1 MRNLLLA
8 AAVLAGASL
17 AGWQPAVA
25 SSTGWYQVEG
35 GSVRL
40 ITTGLPDAE
49 GKLRGVLD
57 INLNPGWKTYWR
69 DPGDAGVPPQVD
81 VSKSSAFKSAEIDFP
96 VPQRHD
102 DGYSKWAGYDYPV
115 SLPVTFMLKQPDQS
129 GSLEADV
136 FLGICQTICIP
147 VQTSFT
153 LDPDSDPDNFEDQA
167 AVEAAFKALPAPATP
182 EFGIDKVSGNSHE
195 LVVEAKLPAGATD
208 ADLYLA
214 GDDAYQLGAPER
226 QEAGGKLLFKVPVLS
241 VPAAVRME
249 GGLHYTLV
257 AGDKAV
263 SGILPYF

>member
-8 AAVLAGASL
+8 AAVLTGVSL
-17 AGWQPAVA
+17 AGSPPALA

-35 GSVRL
+35 GGVRL
-40 ITTGLPDAE
+40 ITTGQPDAQ

-81 VSKSSAFKSAEIDFP
+81 ISKSPAFKSAEIDFP
-96 VPQRHD
+96 APQRHD

-115 SLPVTFMLKQPDQS
+115 SLPVTFTLKQP
-129 GSLEADV
+129 GETGPLEADM

-153 LDPDSDPDNFEDQA
+153 LDPASDPDNFEDQA
-167 AVEAAFKALPAPATP
+167 AVEAAFKALPAPSTDA
-182 EFGIDKVSGNSHE
+182 FRIDKVSGNSHE
-195 LVVEAKLPAGATD
+195 LIVEAKVPAGTTD

-214 GDDAYQLGAPER
+214 GDDAYQLGVPEK
-226 QEAGGKLLFKVPVLS
+226 QDAGGKLLFKVPVLS

-257 AGDKAV
+257 AGGKAV